1 MPDATFPLIGQPPFE
16 QYTLT
21 GAYDEMF
28 APDGSVRPAY
38 AELARRLRALSP
50 EELQQRQ
57 RYADLTF
64 LNQGITSTIYGNESG
79 TERVFPYDL
88 LPRMIT
94 ADE

>member
-1 MPDATFPLIGQPPFE
+1 MPDAATPLVGQPPFE

-38 AELARRLRALSP
+38 AELARRLSALSP

-64 LNQGITSTIYGNESG
+64 YGLRQRIRHRTGLSL
-79 TERVFPYDL
+79 RLVAPHYH
-88 LPRMIT
+88 R
-94 ADE
+94 

>member
-1 MPDATFPLIGQPPFE
+1 M
-16 QYTLT
+16 LT

-38 AELARRLRALSP
+38 AELARCLSALSP

-64 LNQGITSTIYGNESG
+64 LNQGITFTVYGNESG
-79 TERVFPYDL
+79 
-88 LPRMIT
+88 IT
-94 ADE
+94 TASVQAELQQQ